1 MFWEICGHSLG
12 LQAFTAKGAGSIPG
26 LGTKIPRSHRL
37 HCAAKRKEKR
47 KRKTCCVQMQLIVH
61 SL

>member
-1 MFWEICGHSLG
+1 MFWEIFGNSLG

-26 LGTKIPRSHRL
+26 LGTKIPRSHKL
-37 HCAAKRKEKR
+37 HSAAKRKEKR
-47 KRKTCCVQMQLIVH
+47 KRNTCFVQMQLIVH